1 MEKSIIS
8 VLTKKEVEINKEF
21 EITVVAQ
28 KSIGNLGKCTVL
40 FNKQGES
47 PSIEKQMNREEEG
60 EKVRYWA
67 KVNFPNIG
75 NYYFFFILQVN
86 GKEVAI
92 KISRKT
98 NKPFLLEKE
107 EESPYWKV
115 LVTQEN
121 LGVPKWATDKIVYQI
136 FVDRFN
142 KVVGGVA
149 RKIEGRNYRNWGEM
163 PDWTRNSQGEFH
175 NNDFFGGNI
184 KGITEKIEYFKKLSV
199 GILYLSPINESL
211 YRYERYA
218 STNHM
223 EIDPDAGTFEDLKEL
238 HEKANA
244 NGIKIII
251 DVAFNHCNSDNPIF
265 QDAIKNP
272 NSKYRNWFFIDNN
285 GNYQYW
291 YNEFK
296 DMPVFNQRNYEF
308 QQYVYGENGI
318 IAKYAPYVD
327 GFRLDLAEALEPFFL
342 EGIKRRANESEARLI
357 VGEYWNLASLNV
369 LGKGI
374 DSPTNYLFTDGI
386 LRFIVYGNSKNL
398 NNQIQTILENY
409 PQKTIDTMLNSL
421 DTHDMMRALTILSGK
436 YIRPEPDRIW
446 EIDKNPSQWHIKVH
460 GREKFLT
467 EEFRKFE
474 FDNDKLTDEEYKL
487 AVKRLKIA
495 VILQYFLVGN
505 PCIFYGTEVGLHG
518 FKDPFNR
525 KCYPYGNEDL
535 ELLEFYQK
543 IGEFRNKYVGTNSQY
558 KTLDYDKD
566 IFAFERKNETNSV
579 FVVVNRGEYPRN
591 FEIPKEFEE
600 NLSESVKFEL
610 NVNIEERC
618 LLAYGGIII
627 LK

>member
-1 MEKSIIS
+1 MKKTIIS
-8 VLTKKEVEINKEF
+8 VLTKTEVELNKDF
-21 EITVVAQ
+21 EITIEAQ
-28 KSIGNLGKCTVL
+28 KSIGSLEECTVL

-47 PSIEKQMNREEEG
+47 PSIIRKMNRYEEG

-67 KVNFPNIG
+67 KVNFQNIG
-75 NYYFFFILQVN
+75 NYYFFFLIKVD
-86 GKEVAI
+86 GKELAI
-92 KISRKT
+92 KKNRVT
-98 NKPFLLEKE
+98 NTPFLLEKE

-121 LGVPKWATDKIVYQI
+121 IGLPDWATDKIVYQI

-142 KVVGGVA
+142 KVVGGKT

-163 PDWTRNSQGEFH
+163 PDWTRNSRNEFH
-175 NNDFFGGNI
+175 NNDFFCGNI
-184 KGITEKIEYFKKLSV
+184 KGITEKIEYFKKLSI

-238 HEKANA
+238 HEKANE

-272 NSKYRNWFFIDNN
+272 NSKYINWFFIDGN

-308 QQYVYGENGI
+308 QQYVYGENGVV
-318 IAKYAPYVD
+318 AKYAPYVD

-342 EGIKRRANESEARLI
+342 EGIKRRANESKKRLI

-369 LGKGI
+369 LGNGI

-386 LRFIVYGNSKNL
+386 LRFIVYGNSEHLK
-398 NNQIQTILENY
+398 NQINTILENY
-409 PQKTIDTMLNSL
+409 PQSTIDTMLNSL
-421 DTHDMMRALTILSGK
+421 DTHDMIRSITILSERH
-436 YIRPEPDRIW
+436 IRKEPDRIW

-467 EEFRKFE
+467 EDFRKFE
-474 FDNDKLTDEEYKL
+474 YDNDKLSHDEYEL
-487 AVKRLKIA
+487 AVKRLKVA
-495 VILQYFLVGN
+495 VILQYFLIGN

-525 KCYPYGNEDL
+525 KCYPYGNEDI
-535 ELLEFYQK
+535 ELLKFYQE
-543 IGEFRNKYVGTNSQY
+543 IGEFRSKYIGRNSQY
-558 KTLDYDKD
+558 KTLYYDKD
-566 IFAFERKNETNSV
+566 IFAFERKGNKNSI
-579 FVVVNRGEYPRN
+579 FVVVNRGKYPRN
-591 FEIPKEFEE
+591 FEIPKEFET
-600 NLSESVKFEL
+600 NLSECQKFEL
-610 NVNIEERC
+610 NANVDERC